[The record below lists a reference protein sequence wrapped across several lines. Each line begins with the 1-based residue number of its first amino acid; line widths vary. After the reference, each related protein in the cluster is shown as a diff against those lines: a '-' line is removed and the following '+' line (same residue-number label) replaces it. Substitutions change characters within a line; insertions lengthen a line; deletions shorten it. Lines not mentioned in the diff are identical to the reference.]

1 MLTPE
6 TIRQRV
12 LQRLQEQRLLV
23 QALLRLRE
31 QLQGS
36 LFARYGVCG
45 KPNCA
50 CRTGAKHGPYYVL
63 SARVGGR
70 SGFAY
75 VEGDRLLAAR
85 ERVKS
90 YREFRSGLRRLRRLN
105 VQLVSLLK
113 RYQAQASRQG
123 GRRVGF
129 AVSA

>member
-1 MLTPE
+1 
-6 TIRQRV
+6 
-12 LQRLQEQRLLV
+12 
-23 QALLRLRE
+23 
-31 QLQGS
+31 
-36 LFARYGVCG
+36 VCG